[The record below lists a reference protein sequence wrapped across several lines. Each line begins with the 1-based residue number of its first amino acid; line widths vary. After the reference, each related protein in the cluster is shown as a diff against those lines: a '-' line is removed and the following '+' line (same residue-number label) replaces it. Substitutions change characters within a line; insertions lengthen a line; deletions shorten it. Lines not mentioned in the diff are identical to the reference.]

1 MTLRWMYDASNPHF
15 KRPPLYAV
23 GGYVGGD
30 TPYVWTVPD
39 WNDSG
44 ASKRNPI
51 FTASNRADT
60 THAAVVDGM
69 AFRGRLLALGVP
81 YGVTVSVDIETA
93 IYDNYLDELNEEMS
107 AWKLMTYGSV
117 STLVQNMKTSG
128 GWWGAHWT
136 DNVETAVAAIQ
147 SGEFVALQWASATML
162 NKPYDLSVIS
172 DAVPLWTP

>member
-1 MTLRWMYDASNPHF
+1 MTLRWMYDASDPHF

-30 TPYVWTVPD
+30 TPYVWTRQD

-44 ASKRNPI
+44 SSLRNPI

-60 THAAVVDGM
+60 VSAAESDGQ
-69 AFRGRLLALGVP
+69 AFRDALARLGVP
-81 YGVTVSVDIETA
+81 HGVTVSVDIETA
-93 IYDNYLDELNEEMS
+93 IYDNYLDELNEQM
-107 AWKLMTYGSV
+107 AGYRLMTYGSV

-128 GWWGAHWT
+128 GWWGAQWT
-136 DNVETAVAAIQ
+136 DNIETGIAAIE
-147 SGEFVALQWASATML
+147 SGQFKALQWASATML

-172 DAVPLWTP
+172 SLIPLWKP